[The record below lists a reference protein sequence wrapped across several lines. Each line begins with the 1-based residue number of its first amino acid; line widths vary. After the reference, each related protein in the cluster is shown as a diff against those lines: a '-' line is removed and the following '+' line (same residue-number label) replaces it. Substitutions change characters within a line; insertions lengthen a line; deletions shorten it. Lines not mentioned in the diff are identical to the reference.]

1 MIEVNLYSIQPGDNN
16 ARVGKCLARNRFD
29 REAMGVSVE
38 DFAKEFLRNNLE
50 KFEAGIGNPELT
62 EMINSVVTMSR
73 KDLACVNHFLIQ
85 AGYMVEIQNVADDEE
100 NAAGVPEGE
109 TIEWNVIDRNFVQND
124 YPTATKIMPAPGT
137 DIPTILKQIVE
148 GAGLF
153 NPDKFA
159 GLKNPFD
166 NLFVNLDRI
175 KKVSGEVNASIVTR
189 IYEYLDELGIT
200 VFCATS
206 ED

>member
-38 DFAKEFLRNNLE
+38 DFVKEFLRNNLE
-50 KFEAGIGNPELT
+50 KFEVGVGNQELT
-62 EMINSVVTMSR
+62 EMINSTVTMSR
-73 KDLACVNHFLIQ
+73 KDLACVNYYLIQ
-85 AGYMVEIQNVADDEE
+85 AGYTVAIQNVADDEE
-100 NAAGVPEGE
+100 NPIGVPEGE
-109 TIEWNVIDRNFVQND
+109 VIEWNVIDRNFVQND
-124 YPTATKIMPAPGT
+124 YPTATKILPAPGT
-137 DIPTILKQIVE
+137 DIPTILKQIEE

-153 NPDKFA
+153 NPDKFS

-166 NLFVNLDRI
+166 SLFTNLERI
-175 KKVSGEVNASIVTR
+175 KNVSGEVNATIVTR
-189 IYEYLDELGIT
+189 IYEYLDQLGIS